1 MCSCQISR
9 SRSIRK
15 NSNKMWHKS
24 HGAIYGIALSCAKM
38 ILNLVIGEGVHSMA
52 WNYVIRFLIG
62 GTIFV
67 LMSYFSKS
75 KILFLSGI
83 ITFIPIMT
91 LINMGMQIKYM
102 NVKEFRTTEFNGI
115 FGALG
120 AVVLISC
127 VFLLTHWIKPVN
139 AAFISVGVYLAYMVS
154 CKYLL

>member
-1 MCSCQISR
+1 
-9 SRSIRK
+9 
-15 NSNKMWHKS
+15 
-24 HGAIYGIALSCAKM
+24 
-38 ILNLVIGEGVHSMA
+38 MA

-67 LMSYFSKS
+67 LMSYFSRS

-102 NVKEFRTTEFNGI
+102 NVQEFRTTEFNGI

-120 AVVLISC
+120 AVVLIFC

-154 CKYLL
+154 CRYLL